1 MAAVVAFDLD
11 DTLYKELDFVKSGYK
26 ALAQL
31 VAPDGES
38 RAYAYELMLNAYNTK
53 EIPVD
58 ALRAE
63 FPDFSVEELV
73 ELYRIHYPELTLSE
87 EVKDILNQLHNED
100 VHLALITDGRSVTQR
115 NKIAAL
121 GLESFFGADIFISE
135 EVGADKLQPHSFAEL
150 QCLYPGATE
159 FYYVGDNP
167 AKDFYQAN
175 RLGWHTVCIKGTTDN
190 VHPQDIAVADEYKPQ
205 VTVCSIAELPQLLM
219 KKIKTI

>member
-1 MAAVVAFDLD
+1 MSAVVAFDLD

-31 VAPDGES
+31 VATDEQS
-38 RAYAYELMLNAYNTK
+38 RSHAYELMLDAYNAK
-53 EIPVD
+53 ENPID

-73 ELYRIHYPELTLSE
+73 ELYRIHYPELSLSDEARDVLSRLQRE
-87 EVKDILNQLHNED
+87 EVR
-100 VHLALITDGRSVTQR
+100 LALITDGRSVTQR

-121 GLESFFGADIFISE
+121 GLDTVFGTDIFISE

-175 RLGWHTVCIKGTTDN
+175 RLGWHTVCLKEDSSN

-205 VTVCSIAELPQLLM
+205 VTIGSIAELPQLL
-219 KKIKTI
+219 KKNIKII